1 MRFQP
6 SGFSSDLLQGH
17 TKQEDRQQQEE
28 ERWGSGGGDRKDRA
42 IIYKGEDYFF

>member
-28 ERWGSGGGDRKDRA
+28 ERWGGVE
-42 IIYKGEDYFF
+42 GEIEKIEP